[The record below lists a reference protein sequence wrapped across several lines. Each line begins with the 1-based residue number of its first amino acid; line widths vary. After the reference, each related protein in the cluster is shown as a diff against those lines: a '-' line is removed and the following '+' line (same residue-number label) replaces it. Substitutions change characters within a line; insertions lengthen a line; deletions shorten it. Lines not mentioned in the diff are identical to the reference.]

1 LGESP
6 GTGHST
12 RSFLIA
18 AIVAW
23 NFYSY
28 VMSYI
33 WEQKPIQVIAVST
46 GLVTSLGSSSPA

>member
-46 GLVTSLGSSSPA
+46 GLVTSLGSSSPD